1 MLSETQCDFMPLLRD
16 SDHMTFPRDAH
27 SGATP
32 CAPLPGYVLRRH
44 QWRKGHDSP
53 RSDPRSKL
61 GLFRA
66 YLCRTTMPRMAAK
79 SYEKTYYRL
88 HVVCGSWRRC
98 ETARGHK
105 S

>member
-1 MLSETQCDFMPLLRD
+1 MLSESHCDCMPLLKD
-16 SDHMTFPRDAH
+16 SDHATSPRDAH
-27 SGATP
+27 SSAIP

-79 SYEKTYYRL
+79 SDEKTYYTTSCGMRL
-88 HVVCGSWRRC
+88 LEAVLDGACP
-98 ETARGHK
+98 
-105 S
+105 